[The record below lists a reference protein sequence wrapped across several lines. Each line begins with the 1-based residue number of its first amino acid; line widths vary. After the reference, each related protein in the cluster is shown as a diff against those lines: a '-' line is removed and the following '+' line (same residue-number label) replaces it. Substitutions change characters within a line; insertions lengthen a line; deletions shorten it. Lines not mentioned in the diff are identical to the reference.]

1 MTARLAA
8 DRDEAVQALTLR
20 YVLGELSEPTF
31 MVSLHRY
38 IDISEIRHLVM
49 LNQTAHRN
57 SHAYRRGDIA

>member
-20 YVLGELSEPTF
+20 YVLGELSETVY

-38 IDISEIRHLVM
+38 LDVDDIRHLII
-49 LNQTAHRN
+49 LNQVAHRN
-57 SHAYRRGDIA
+57 SLPFKRRGLL